1 MPCFK
6 ITLAS
11 VCVLLASFQPTRAV
25 EGVVQPATHTV
36 GAVQGLSPP
45 SSTSTNSAPA
55 VTFSQQPARVGD
67 RAAQTVGVELV
78 INTSITQAGQQA
90 HSGKNTMKR
99 RQQRFV
105 EVLEVVDGRVRRA
118 HVSYPLSRL
127 TTSENDEFGDETA
140 QPVEKKSYFVT
151 RAGEQLLVTETEGAI
166 PSQAEFEIV
175 VTGLQ
180 NLGRPNPLIKYLLG
194 KTMHVGDRITL
205 PREIAEQ
212 LMGFGG
218 EFGRV
223 EKFELQLKSLKDIEG
238 QPCAIF
244 AATIEAVGGVANPI
258 RIHAFG
264 EVAIQTETC
273 RTVSAEISGPLTL
286 SVAEH
291 TPQGSFQYK
300 AQGTMRLAVKSMY
313 GFARQ

>member
-1 MPCFK
+1 MPNSSH
-6 ITLAS
+6 TLIGLFA
-11 VCVLLASFQPTRAV
+11 VIGACVGAAKG
-25 EGVVQPATHTV
+25 EVQPAAHNAGV
-36 GAVQGLSPP
+36 GGVRPVAG
-45 SSTSTNSAPA
+45 SAET

-67 RAAQTVGVELV
+67 RAAQTVGVEMT

-90 HSGKNTMKR
+90 HAGKNSLQR

-105 EVLEVVDGRVRRA
+105 EVLDVVEGRVRRA

-127 TTSENDEFGDETA
+127 TSTEND
-140 QPVEKKSYFVT
+140 QPGKEDVQAVERKSYFVS
-151 RAGEQLLVTETEGAI
+151 REGQRLMVTDTEGSI
-166 PSQAEFEIV
+166 PSQAEYEIV
-175 VTGLQ
+175 VSGLQ
-180 NLGRPNPLIKYLLG
+180 NLGLPNPLIKHLVG
-194 KTMHVGDRITL
+194 KTMRVGDRITL

-223 EKFELQLKSLKDIEG
+223 EQFELQLKSVQQIEG
-238 QPCAIF
+238 QQCAVFSASI
-244 AATIEAVGGVANPI
+244 IAVGEVANPI

-264 EVAIQTETC
+264 EVAIETATC

-291 TPQGSFQYK
+291 TPEGSFQYK
-300 AQGTMRLAVKSMY
+300 AQGTMRFAVKSKY
-313 GFARQ
+313 GYARQ